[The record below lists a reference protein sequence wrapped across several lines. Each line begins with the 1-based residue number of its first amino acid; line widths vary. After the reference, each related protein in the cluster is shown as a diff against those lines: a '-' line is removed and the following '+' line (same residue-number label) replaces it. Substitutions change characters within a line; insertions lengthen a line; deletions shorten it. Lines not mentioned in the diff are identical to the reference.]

1 MAFLY
6 RAFTTREETISFG
19 LTTGFD
25 RGSPKRTSSWNF
37 EGALLWIA
45 ILRIH
50 VPVLRVHE
58 PVV

>member
-37 EGALLWIA
+37 EGGS
-45 ILRIH
+45 
-50 VPVLRVHE
+50 PVDRHPE
-58 PVV
+58 NPCTRPESP